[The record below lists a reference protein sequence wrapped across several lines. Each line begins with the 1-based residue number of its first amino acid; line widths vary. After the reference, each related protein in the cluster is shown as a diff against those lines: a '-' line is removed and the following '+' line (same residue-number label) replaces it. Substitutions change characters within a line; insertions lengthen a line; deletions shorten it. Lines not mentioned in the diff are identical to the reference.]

1 MTTSG
6 EHVTKQK
13 LMEDL
18 SMVVRDA
25 EELLKAT
32 ANQTGESIS
41 AARAKAAENLKAA
54 KIRLAEA
61 QEALMVKAKLAAKQT
76 DEYVHENPW
85 KAAGIAAAAGVLVGA
100 LISRRH

>member
-1 MTTSG
+1 
-6 EHVTKQK
+6 
-13 LMEDL
+13 MEDL
-18 SMVVRDA
+18 TMVVRDA

-41 AARAKAAENLKAA
+41 AVRAKATENLRVA

-61 QEALMVKAKLAAKQT
+61 QEALMERAKLAAKQT

-85 KAAGIAAAAGVLVGA
+85 KAAGIAAAAGILVGA
-100 LISRRH
+100 LIARR

>member
-6 EHVTKQK
+6 EHVSKQK

-18 SMVVRDA
+18 TMVVRDA

-41 AARAKAAENLKAA
+41 AVRAKATENLRVA

-61 QEALMVKAKLAAKQT
+61 QEALMERAKLAAKQT

-100 LISRRH
+100 LIARR